1 MRGILKDVFS
11 NALEERI
18 SPAHAGNTGNTLA
31 LAGAREDQPRTC
43 GEYPGCGLFTGLILG
58 SAPHMRGILWLLGS
72 GGGEGRISPAHA
84 GNTRSRVADQVR
96 VRDQPR
102 TCGEYWEYVP
112 DRSRSD
118 GSAPHMR
125 GIL

>member
-1 MRGILKDVFS
+1 MRGIRKTVLARQLD
-11 NALEERI
+11 ERI

-84 GNTRSRVADQVR
+84 GNTGSMFRTAHAQT
-96 VRDQPR
+96 DQPR
-102 TCGEYWEYVP
+102 TCGEYYRFVYVR
-112 DRSRSD
+112 DVC
-118 GSAPHMR
+118 
-125 GIL
+125 